1 MKEPVWILRD
11 VVIAIH
17 QMLLAEHG
25 GLSGIRDETLLDS
38 ALTRPQQRFA
48 YDDNFSLF
56 KLAASYSHGLSK
68 NHPFVDGNKRIAL
81 TVAAI
86 FLELNGYNLDAPE
99 AEAVVIF
106 EKLAAGNLSEGDLA
120 TWFEDS
126 CPTWD
131 PNTKIKGEKR

>member
-1 MKEPVWILRD
+1 MKEPAWVLRD
-11 VVIAIH
+11 IAIAAH
-17 QMLLAEHG
+17 QMLIAEHG

-56 KLAASYSHGLSK
+56 KFAASYSYGLST
-68 NHPFVDGNKRIAL
+68 NHPFVDGNKRVAL

-86 FLELNGYNLDAPE
+86 FLKLNGYHLDASE

-106 EKLAAGNLSEGDLA
+106 EKLAAGNLSEDDLA
-120 TWFEDS
+120 TWFKDS
-126 CPTWD
+126 F
-131 PNTKIKGEKR
+131 NLGS